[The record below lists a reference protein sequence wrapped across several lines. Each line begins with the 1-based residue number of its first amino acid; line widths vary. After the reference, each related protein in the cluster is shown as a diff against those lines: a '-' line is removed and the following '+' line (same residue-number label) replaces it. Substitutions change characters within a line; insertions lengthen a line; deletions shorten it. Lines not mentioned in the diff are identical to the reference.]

1 MFSME
6 MGRRS
11 IKTFSETA
19 ASNVFFGDPSQK
31 FDMILRAILA
41 SLLLVAAAF
50 GQLASFP
57 KPSYF
62 RQTFARPVTHVEL
75 NAPVRLE
82 DYVVGDKLELSLHSY
97 LELVMANNTDIAI
110 QRLSVDVA
118 ENAITRAFAAFD
130 PLATASFQSMRQI
143 TPASESL
150 QGATTLVQ
158 LSQPA
163 DFNYSQTL
171 PTGTQYNVQ
180 FFAEKIST
188 NSGFYDFNPALTAT
202 LGFNFIQPLIKNR
215 GVYVNRLPIMMASSR
230 LRKTGYDLKA
240 SLLQLVS
247 AAENAYWDVVLAREN
262 LRVAESARDLADQA
276 LKRSQRELE
285 LGALSPLDI
294 FNPEQQYAT
303 SQIGVSQAR
312 YSLQQTEDAL
322 RRQMG
327 ADLDPRVRT
336 LPIVLTE
343 TAASSVE
350 APPID
355 AEREV
360 QKALAGRPDL
370 QSAVQNLDIDDLQI
384 KSNRNELLP
393 DLSLTGGYTSQGVG
407 GVYYPQT
414 FSLTGLPTPIIGAP
428 VPGGFGD
435 TLSQLFGF
443 GYPMYSLG
451 LQLRLPIKN
460 HQASADMADAIVAKK
475 HDALNVR
482 TVRQQVRLDVLTAV
496 SQVESS
502 KDAMKLSVVAL
513 GFGRKYMEAEQKK
526 YELGTST
533 IFFVLQAQGALVAAE
548 SSVVQNSV
556 SYRRNL
562 MNLLKTTGDLLEE
575 RGIATQ

>member
-1 MFSME
+1 
-6 MGRRS
+6 
-11 IKTFSETA
+11 
-19 ASNVFFGDPSQK
+19 
-31 FDMILRAILA
+31 MISRCFLA
-41 SLLLVAAAF
+41 CLLPVAAAF
-50 GQLASFP
+50 AQLNSFP

-62 RQTFARPVTHVEL
+62 RQTFARPITHVEL
-75 NAPVRLE
+75 NAPVHLE
-82 DYVVGDKLELSLHSY
+82 DYVIGDKLELSLHSY

-110 QRLSVDVA
+110 QRLTVDVA
-118 ENAITRAFAAFD
+118 EDAITRAFAPFD
-130 PLATASFQSMRQI
+130 PLATASFMSQRQI
-143 TPASESL
+143 TPASQSL
-150 QGATTLVQ
+150 QGASTLVQ
-158 LSQPA
+158 LAQPA
-163 DFNYSQTL
+163 LFNYTQTL
-171 PTGTQYNVQ
+171 PIGTQYTVG
-180 FFAEKIST
+180 FDAEKIST
-188 NSGFYDFNPALTAT
+188 NSGFYDFNPALSAS
-202 LGFNFIQPLIKNR
+202 LQFSFIQPLIKNR
-215 GVYVNRLPIMMASSR
+215 GTLVNRLPIMMASSR
-230 LRKTGYDLKA
+230 LRKTGYDLKT

-294 FNPEQQYAT
+294 YNPEQQFAT

-327 ADLDPRVRT
+327 ADLDPRIRK
-336 LPIVLTE
+336 LPIVLSE
-343 TAASSVE
+343 TVSPSAD

-355 AEREV
+355 AEKEV

-384 KSNRNELLP
+384 KFAHNELLP
-393 DLSLTGGYTSQGVG
+393 NLSLTGSYMSQGVG

-414 FSLTGLPTPIIGAP
+414 VSLTGVTTPIVEAP

-443 GYPMYSLG
+443 GFPVYSFG
-451 LQLRLPIKN
+451 LQLSLPIKN
-460 HQASADMADAIVAKK
+460 HQASADMADALVSKK
-475 HDALNVR
+475 RDALNVR

-513 GFGRKYMEAEQKK
+513 EYGRKYLEAEQKK

-533 IFFVLQAQGALVAAE
+533 IFFVLQAQGALVGSE

-556 SYRRNL
+556 AYRRNL
-562 MNLLKTTGDLLEE
+562 MNLLRTTGDLLEE

>member
-1 MFSME
+1 M
-6 MGRRS
+6 
-11 IKTFSETA
+11 T
-19 ASNVFFGDPSQK
+19 
-31 FDMILRAILA
+31 LRCLLA
-41 SLLLVAAAF
+41 SLLPAAAAF
-50 GQLASFP
+50 GQLTSFP

-62 RQTFARPVTHVEL
+62 RQTFARPITHVEL
-75 NAPVRLE
+75 NAPVHLE
-82 DYVVGDKLELSLHSY
+82 DYVIGGKLELSLHSY

-110 QRLSVDVA
+110 QRLTVDVA
-118 ENAITRAFAAFD
+118 ENAITRAFAPFD
-130 PLATASFQSMRQI
+130 PLGTANFMSMRQI

-158 LSQPA
+158 LTQPA
-163 DFNYSQTL
+163 NFFYSQTL
-171 PTGTQYNVQ
+171 PTGTQYTVQ
-180 FFAEKIST
+180 FSAEKVST
-188 NSGFYDFNPALTAT
+188 NSGFYNYNPALSAS
-202 LGFNFIQPLIKNR
+202 LGVSFVQPLIKNR

-247 AAENAYWDVVLAREN
+247 AAENAYWDVILAREN

-303 SQIGVSQAR
+303 SQVGVSQTR

-327 ADLDPRVRT
+327 ADLDPRIRT

-343 TAASSVE
+343 TAAPMVD
-350 APPID
+350 APAID

-360 QKALAGRPDL
+360 TKALAGRPDL

-384 KSNRNELLP
+384 KFVRNELLP
-393 DLSLTGGYTSQGVG
+393 DLSLTGSYTTQGVG
-407 GVYYPQT
+407 GIYYPET
-414 FSLTGLPTPIIGAP
+414 FSLTGIPTPIAGAP

-435 TLSQLFGF
+435 TLSQMFGF
-443 GYPMYSLG
+443 GFPVYSFG
-451 LQLRLPIKN
+451 LQLTLPIKS
-460 HQASADMADAIVAKK
+460 HQASADMADAMVAKK
-475 HDALNVR
+475 RDALNVR
-482 TVRQQVRLDVLTAV
+482 TVKQQVRLDVLTAV

>member
-1 MFSME
+1 
-6 MGRRS
+6 
-11 IKTFSETA
+11 
-19 ASNVFFGDPSQK
+19 
-31 FDMILRAILA
+31 MISRCFLA
-41 SLLLVAAAF
+41 CLLPVAAAF
-50 GQLASFP
+50 AQLNSFP

-62 RQTFARPVTHVEL
+62 RQTFARPITHVEL
-75 NAPVRLE
+75 NAPVHLE
-82 DYVVGDKLELSLHSY
+82 DYVIGDKLELSLHSY

-110 QRLSVDVA
+110 QRLTVDVA
-118 ENAITRAFAAFD
+118 EDAITRAFAPFD
-130 PLATASFQSMRQI
+130 PLATASFMSQRQI
-143 TPASESL
+143 TPASQSL
-150 QGATTLVQ
+150 QGASTLVQ
-158 LSQPA
+158 LAQPA
-163 DFNYSQTL
+163 LFNYTQTL
-171 PTGTQYNVQ
+171 PIGTQYTVG
-180 FFAEKIST
+180 FDAEKIST
-188 NSGFYDFNPALTAT
+188 NSGFYDFNPALSAS
-202 LGFNFIQPLIKNR
+202 LQFSFIQPLIKNR
-215 GVYVNRLPIMMASSR
+215 GTLVNRLPIMMASSR
-230 LRKTGYDLKA
+230 LRKTGYDLKT

-294 FNPEQQYAT
+294 YNPEQQFAT

-322 RRQMG
+322 RRQIG
-327 ADLDPRVRT
+327 ADLDPRIRK
-336 LPIVLTE
+336 LPIVLSE
-343 TAASSVE
+343 TVSPSAD

-355 AEREV
+355 AEKEV

-384 KSNRNELLP
+384 KFAHNELLP
-393 DLSLTGGYTSQGVG
+393 NLSLTGSYMSQGVG

-414 FSLTGLPTPIIGAP
+414 VSLTGVTTPVVEAP

-443 GYPMYSLG
+443 GFPVYSFG
-451 LQLRLPIKN
+451 LQLSLPIKN
-460 HQASADMADAIVAKK
+460 HQASADMADALVSKK
-475 HDALNVR
+475 RDALNVR
-482 TVRQQVRLDVLTAV
+482 TVKQQVRLDVLTAV

-513 GFGRKYMEAEQKK
+513 EYGRKYLEAEQKK

-533 IFFVLQAQGALVAAE
+533 IFFVLQAQGALVGSE

-556 SYRRNL
+556 AYRRNL